1 VPVPRREGR
10 AAAVVLAVGLV
21 AASASAGCQT
31 STDEIAA
38 ARTAGAANCGR
49 YAAPWG
55 DDRARGTKTRPFR
68 TAQRLVDALRRG
80 ETGCLRAGEY
90 EAGGED
96 YVLTFP
102 RAGTARRPIRISSAR
117 GELATLKGIVLVPE
131 GSDHVALSD
140 VRVVGDG
147 SMNTIKVYAAA
158 TVLEDNDITNGSRG
172 RSCVILGSD
181 DVARASRTLVR
192 RNFFH
197 DCGDPANGNKDH
209 AIYAAHVVDAR
220 IRGNLFVNPSGY
232 AVHLYPDAQ
241 GAMVSNNVI
250 DGGPDTVRGG
260 IVIAG
265 DDDYQPAGN
274 VVRRN
279 VIAFS
284 ADDNLKLEVGEG
296 SDNAARDNC
305 LWEAGDEPISNT
317 GGTVTGNVVADPEF
331 ADREGGDY
339 RLGAGSDCFE
349 VLRKDPVLR
358 LLRARGCARPDRCRL
373 PVRP

>member
-1 VPVPRREGR
+1 VPVPRRERR
-10 AAAVVLAVGLV
+10 AAAIVLAVGLM
-21 AASASAGCQT
+21 AALASAGCRS
-31 STDEIAA
+31 STDELAA
-38 ARTAGAANCGR
+38 ARAGATNCIR

-68 TAQRLVDALRRG
+68 TAQRLVESLRRG
-80 ETGCLRAGEY
+80 QTGCLRNGKY
-90 EAGGED
+90 EAEGED

-147 SMNTIKVYAAA
+147 SMNTIKVYAAD
-158 TVLEDNDITNGSRG
+158 TVLEDNDITNGSLG

-192 RNFFH
+192 RNLFH

-209 AIYAAHVVDAR
+209 AVYAAHVVDGR

-232 AVHLYPDAQ
+232 AVHLYPNPQ
-241 GAMVSNNVI
+241 GAVVSNNVI
-250 DGGPDTVRGG
+250 DGGTDTVRGG

-265 DDDYQPAGN
+265 DDDHQPAGN
-274 VVRRN
+274 IVRRN

-284 ADDNLKLEVGEG
+284 ADYNLKLEVAEG
-296 SDNAARDNC
+296 SGNVARDNC
-305 LWEAGDEPISNT
+305 LWEAGDEPISNS
-317 GGTVTGNVVADPEF
+317 GGTLTGNVVADPGF
-331 ADREGGDY
+331 ADRAGGDY
-339 RLGAGSDCFE
+339 GLGAGSGCFE

-358 LLRARGCARPDRCRL
+358 LLRARGCAKPDRCRL